1 MKGETQAIHLSEIM
15 QKQRLYPEY
24 ELAFPMI
31 EVKKSSLKR
40 LAEGDLL
47 LLGLEQLEMVLLQ
60 EGKVC
65 ANAIL
70 DETCNSRKIRI
81 TSLEEDTVYPPD
93 SKKYKIVKCSLGRL
107 QSRVL
112 EVGHQIGAASLD
124 FHEVVLVTEEKIW
137 AKGSLVN
144 VDDEIA
150 VQIDE
155 VKR

>member
-1 MKGETQAIHLSEIM
+1 MKGETQAVHLSEIM
-15 QKQRLYPEY
+15 QKHRLYPEY
-24 ELAFPMI
+24 ELALPMI
-31 EVKKSSLKR
+31 EVKKSSLKK

-47 LLGLEQLEMVLLQ
+47 LLGLDHLELVLLQ

-65 ANAIL
+65 AKVML
-70 DETCNSRKIRI
+70 DETQNTRKIKI
-81 TSLEEDTVYPPD
+81 VNLEKDMLSSYN
-93 SKKYKIVKCSLGRL
+93 SKKYKIVKCSFGIL

-112 EVGHQIGAASLD
+112 EVGHQIGIASLD
-124 FHEVVLVTEEKIW
+124 LHKVGLMTEEKVW